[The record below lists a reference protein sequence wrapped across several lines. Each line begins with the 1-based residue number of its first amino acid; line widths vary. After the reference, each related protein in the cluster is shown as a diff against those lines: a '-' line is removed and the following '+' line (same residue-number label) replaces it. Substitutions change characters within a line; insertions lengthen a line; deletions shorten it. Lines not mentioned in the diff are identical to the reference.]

1 MGAVTQRLP
10 LEEIEAKLAKTDRI
24 AIISCNTCVRFCGT
38 GGLEKMEELASQLR
52 KDGFTVVDELLVTAA
67 CIRDYTER
75 ARLSKSINKV
85 IALTCDAGWTS
96 IKQAL
101 PGVEVIKANETLGI
115 MIVSP
120 SKGVLKLMKAFEKY
134 KKREGDEFGLLTG
147 EPMKKRV
154 LNLEV
159 SE

>member
-10 LEEIEAKLAKTDRI
+10 LEKIESQLNKTDRI

-38 GGLEKMEELASQLR
+38 GGLEKMEELAAQLR

-67 CIRDYTER
+67 CIRDYIER
-75 ARLSKSINKV
+75 ARISKNINKV

-101 PGVEVIKANETLGI
+101 PNVDVIRANETLGI

-120 SKGVLKLMKAFEKY
+120 SKGVLKLMKTFEKY
-134 KKREGDEFGLLTG
+134 KDRKGEEFGLLTG
-147 EPMKKRV
+147 EPKKERV
-154 LNLEV
+154 LNVEV
-159 SE
+159 

>member
-1 MGAVTQRLP
+1 
-10 LEEIEAKLAKTDRI
+10 
-24 AIISCNTCVRFCGT
+24 
-38 GGLEKMEELASQLR
+38 MEELASQLR

-101 PGVEVIKANETLGI
+101 PDVEVIKANETLGI

-134 KKREGDEFGLLTG
+134 KKRQGDEFGLLTG